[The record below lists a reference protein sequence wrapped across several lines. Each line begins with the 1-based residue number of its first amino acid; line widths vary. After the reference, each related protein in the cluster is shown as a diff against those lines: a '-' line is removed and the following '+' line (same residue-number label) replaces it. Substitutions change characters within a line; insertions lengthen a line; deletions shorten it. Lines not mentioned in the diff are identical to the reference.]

1 MADVRVAA
9 CLILSALVLNGCGA
23 RASESPQPGITP
35 TPVTRAAR
43 TAAAQPSPTPLP
55 HFPTAIVYA
64 DPVTRRPVWPTPP
77 PACAVSPATNER
89 PDLGPTI
96 ATIGEAPISMASTVL
111 PVIPWRNEFIR
122 SVWVIDRSADGE
134 LILSG
139 RRTDGEGIAQFIRQG
154 GQRPTE
160 QVRIPDAARFGPT
173 TTPTGARYADHQ
185 IYLVL
190 SSPGCWEFTAK
201 LGDVSRTLTVW
212 VYN

>member
-9 CLILSALVLNGCGA
+9 YLILGALVLNGCGVG
-23 RASESPQPGITP
+23 ASESPEPSASP

-43 TAAAQPSPTPLP
+43 TAAARASPTPIP
-55 HFPTAIVYA
+55 QFPTAIVYA

-77 PACAVSPATNER
+77 PACAVSPAANER

-96 ATIGEAPISMASTVL
+96 GEAPIWIASTVL

-139 RRTDGEGIAQFIRQG
+139 RRTDGEGLVQFIRQG

-160 QVRIPDAARFGPT
+160 QLRIAEAARFGPT
-173 TTPTGARYADHQ
+173 TTPTGARYAEHQ

-201 LGDVSRTLTVW
+201 LGEVSQTVTVW